1 MLTSIV
7 KRISLDKDLQ
17 QEINNFFLLNQD
29 KEFINTQLL
38 YIPPIIFPIPENDP
52 LFNDNSLA
60 LKLTVIK
67 VCIERK
73 NPEKYNETL
82 KMISSALSQGI
93 SESSNHNIKVSPSP
107 PIRIAP
113 PNLISVS

>member
-52 LFNDNSLA
+52 IKKERGLENATYTETRGYYLFIA
-60 LKLTVIK
+60 
-67 VCIERK
+67 
-73 NPEKYNETL
+73 YF
-82 KMISSALSQGI
+82 
-93 SESSNHNIKVSPSP
+93 ESDI
-107 PIRIAP
+107 
-113 PNLISVS
+113 